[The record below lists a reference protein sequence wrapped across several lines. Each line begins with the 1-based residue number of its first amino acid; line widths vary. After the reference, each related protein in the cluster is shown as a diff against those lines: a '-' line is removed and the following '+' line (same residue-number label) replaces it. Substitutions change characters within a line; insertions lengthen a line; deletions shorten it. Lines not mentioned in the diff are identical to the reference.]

1 MLLSYWREWVGAMH
15 RTLPLMRTRTVWKW
29 DGEDFNSLFIF
40 LIQLLLLYLYY
51 NKLTITQYDIP
62 NNIPNIDSIKLDF
75 FKSNVFS
82 KRVPRSFK
90 SKTPYCRHHDG
101 IITSSKFNLFCG
113 NFGVQYT
120 TLYRKYRINRHR
132 PQ

>member
-1 MLLSYWREWVGAMH
+1 MKKLAMLL
-15 RTLPLMRTRTVWKW
+15 KI
-29 DGEDFNSLFIF
+29 GEIQKFIDKSENKCPQIF
-40 LIQLLLLYLYY
+40 LCRFLFLYLYY

-90 SKTPYCRHHDG
+90 SKTPYYRHHDG

-120 TLYRKYRINRHR
+120 TLYRKYRINRQR